1 MDNSSR
7 MMWKLAVIEDFITGK
22 DEVIGYTA
30 LHIAVNHRYTDIVKL
45 LIDGGIDLNI
55 NTRAG
60 NTVLHVAAEQ
70 DPEMVKSLINNYSDP
85 NIPNDHGKR
94 PIEVANSNVIVR
106 LIKDYENTLVPGLPA
121 EVKKF
126 DKKSARVFSSLL
138 EEESYRH
145 FESRVMLAGEQ
156 GTGKTTIARHLV
168 GKQPTKFRMSTDGI
182 ELYNGLSFMDIESNC
197 WRGGQQDFTM
207 EELTITRSLIQ
218 DETLKK
224 GKSNVRDKKGIS
236 QHTLDKEDT
245 PLSASETPEKTH
257 ETHNSHS
264 SDSTAK
270 WSDFGG
276 QLSNTTSKT
285 ESLNDTF
292 RPNHHLLN
300 KHVNPDGELKQLSDD
315 QSEHKE
321 IKENRDSSC
330 GVGMHDSSHARPV
343 SPSSRS
349 VEDSNLSDYL
359 INVDEPNTYDLPATQ
374 EPIDAFDDKYTHE
387 VLYDEE
393 TSTSVPDY
401 LHSESGF
408 TGDVHI
414 ETVTKPVI
422 IRKLKKIFGISK
434 KVKEVKVSITK
445 EKFFEKSV
453 KVGKKLLHNKN
464 IAPIIIWDFGGQD
477 VFYSTHQTF
486 LTYRAIY
493 IIVLDGSRK
502 LDDPCPTEQYLPGK
516 SGQKTAKDYL
526 LFWINTIV
534 TYCKGSVKGFPR
546 IIIVLTH
553 KDKLDPNEIEQRR
566 MKVFEEIK
574 HMFLQTPFM
583 QHLVIEDQIFV
594 NAKDKRDPE
603 LAKLKNI
610 IISESKMQPT
620 WGEPLPKCFI
630 PLELEFASLIKRGIP
645 LITLEHLQKI
655 NSLQPIRS
663 LTESELTVFLKF
675 QHAVGKVLYFDEK
688 LLDHHVILSP
698 THLIDA
704 FKSIVTDRRFCEGD
718 KEREELWDV
727 MGKKGVVSKKAIQK
741 IWKKHKYKKFYK
753 DKDYLLEV
761 MTHLDI
767 LVEPKRYDLDR
778 HRIPADFYYVASMVR
793 AHDDSGYLQSAGFT
807 TRSIA
812 IAFQSSS
819 LMIPPALSFR
829 FISYCLYVWAVKKYG
844 DSRKE
849 MLFHRSGFFTIDS
862 SLDMYIACEDERI
875 IVRLVHATSNTL
887 IMRDVASSIY
897 ECLTSAL
904 EKISQLYIRTS
915 SDQTQTSDA
924 SFVTRI
930 CCNSPNN
937 SCVLPDND
945 LAHTDQIWICPS
957 HGIEHSIHTIT
968 SWIEEKKDEKC
979 KPGCTVT
986 KDEFLKA
993 TPLDI
998 HLRRL
1003 SLLYSPFEAKELAI
1017 HLGLSNREVNVIEA
1031 TADPL
1036 TASFAILLRCRD
1048 SRMVTFKDIR
1058 EAIESI
1064 GKENME
1070 PEKWDMV
1077 PTAEHIDRLAPL
1089 VGKYSLPFLI
1099 ELGMDLNTWEQI
1111 SHRQHIRDLVRLNQ
1125 DILEEWRFKFLSVS
1139 SCKHGAKLETSSSG
1153 G

>member
-1 MDNSSR
+1 MSKINS
-7 MMWKLAVIEDFITGK
+7 
-22 DEVIGYTA
+22 
-30 LHIAVNHRYTDIVKL
+30 
-45 LIDGGIDLNI
+45 
-55 NTRAG
+55 
-60 NTVLHVAAEQ
+60 
-70 DPEMVKSLINNYSDP
+70 
-85 NIPNDHGKR
+85 
-94 PIEVANSNVIVR
+94 
-106 LIKDYENTLVPGLPA
+106 GLPA

-182 ELYNGLSFMDIESNC
+182 ELYNGLSFMDIETNC
-197 WRGGQQDFTM
+197 WLGGQQDFTM

-224 GKSNVRDKKGIS
+224 GKCNVRNKKGIS
-236 QHTLDKEDT
+236 QNTLDREDT
-245 PLSASETPEKTH
+245 PLSASKTPEKIH
-257 ETHNSHS
+257 ERHASHS
-264 SDSTAK
+264 FDLTAK
-270 WSDFGG
+270 WSDFEGK
-276 QLSNTTSKT
+276 LSNTTSRT

-292 RPNHHLLN
+292 RSNHH
-300 KHVNPDGELKQLSDD
+300 KHVNPDDEPKQLSDD

-321 IKENRDSSC
+321 IKENRDSSF
-330 GVGMHDSSHARPV
+330 GAGLHDSSHGRPV

-359 INVDEPNTYDLPATQ
+359 ISVDEPNKYDLPTTQ
-374 EPIDAFDDKYTHE
+374 EPIDTFDDTYTNE

-414 ETVTKPVI
+414 ETVTKPAI
-422 IRKLKKIFGISK
+422 IRKLKNFFGISK

-553 KDKLDPNEIEQRR
+553 KDKLDPNKIEQRR
-566 MKVFEEIK
+566 TEVFAEIK

-594 NAKDKRDPE
+594 NAKDKCDPE

-610 IISESKMQPT
+610 IIRESKMQPT

-630 PLELEFASLIKRGIP
+630 PLELEFASLIKRNIP
-645 LITLEHLQKI
+645 LITMEHLQKI

-663 LTESELTVFLKF
+663 LTESELKVFLKF
-675 QHAVGKVLYFDEK
+675 QHAIGKVLYFDEHR
-688 LLDHHVILSP
+688 LNRHVILSP

-704 FKSIVTDRRFCEGD
+704 FKSIVTDRSFCQGD

-727 MGKKGVVSKKAIQK
+727 MGKKGVVSKQVIQQ
-741 IWKKHKYKKFYK
+741 IWKKKKYRTFYN
-753 DKDYLLEV
+753 DKDYLLNV

-767 LVEPKRYDLDR
+767 LVEPRKYDLD
-778 HRIPADFYYVASMVR
+778 HNRIPADFYYIASMVR
-793 AHDDSGYLQSAGFT
+793 AKDETGYLKSAGIAN
-807 TRSIA
+807 RSIA

-829 FISYCLYVWAVKKYG
+829 FISYCLYVWAVKTYG
-844 DSRKE
+844 GSKND
-849 MLFHRSGFFTIDS
+849 MLFHRSGVFTLDP
-862 SLDMYIACEDERI
+862 SLDMSITCEDDMI
-875 IVRLVHATSNTL
+875 IARLVHARTNTL
-887 IMRDVASSIY
+887 ISKDMAHSIIA
-897 ECLTSAL
+897 CLTSAL

-915 SDQTQTSDA
+915 SDSSEISDA
-924 SFVTRI
+924 AFVTRI
-930 CCNSPNN
+930 CCNSPDN
-937 SCVLPDND
+937 SCIIDVSQLENISN
-945 LAHTDQIWICPS
+945 IWICPS
-957 HGIEHSIHTIT
+957 HGIEHNINIIT
-968 SWIEEKKDEKC
+968 SWFQEKVYKNKFESNYKQ
-979 KPGCTVT
+979 KG
-986 KDEFLKA
+986 
-993 TPLDI
+993 
-998 HLRRL
+998 
-1003 SLLYSPFEAKELAI
+1003 YSN
-1017 HLGLSNREVNVIEA
+1017 S
-1031 TADPL
+1031 
-1036 TASFAILLRCRD
+1036 
-1048 SRMVTFKDIR
+1048 
-1058 EAIESI
+1058 
-1064 GKENME
+1064 
-1070 PEKWDMV
+1070 
-1077 PTAEHIDRLAPL
+1077 
-1089 VGKYSLPFLI
+1089 
-1099 ELGMDLNTWEQI
+1099 
-1111 SHRQHIRDLVRLNQ
+1111 
-1125 DILEEWRFKFLSVS
+1125 
-1139 SCKHGAKLETSSSG
+1139 
-1153 G
+1153 